1 MLNVEQLK
9 IFFLSIKEEKKYK
22 KIPGKLSK
30 LFLSIIDNLCENKL
44 PLIQYDN
51 NIRLI
56 CNIYSTFKNE
66 NSIKSLNKFFIETL
80 HKELNKS
87 KNINEHFNYCY
98 GQGTDKN
105 FKNFEKYFQ
114 KNFQSIISD
123 IFYFRYQSKIKM
135 VIKV

>member
-1 MLNVEQLK
+1 M
-9 IFFLSIKEEKKYK
+9 
-22 KIPGKLSK
+22 
-30 LFLSIIDNLCENKL
+30 
-44 PLIQYDN
+44 
-51 NIRLI
+51 
-56 CNIYSTFKNE
+56 
-66 NSIKSLNKFFIETL
+66 

-123 IFYFRYQSKIKM
+123 IFYFKYQSKIKCFKCNKFM
-135 VIKV
+135 KNIKFDFLLSFPLDEISKSREKNKDYVTFSECL